1 MSGWVLCF
9 GDELSSSTPA
19 SVSCPPTLLR
29 ITFPFFYICLH
40 PPSIHSYLPHFSSSN
55 CLNSTIFCL
64 TSHLKPS
71 FSPHS
76 ISMFQPHFNSLIF
89 VSVLLKFHHLMP
101 HFSSSTFILPYIQKG
116 GGADLPPS
124 SSIEEK
130 NIFFSKLY
138 IGNKVSEISKL
149 GHKLNIFRR
158 TYFKAHF

>member
-101 HFSSSTFILPYIQKG
+101 HFSSSTFILPYSKRGWG
-116 GGADLPPS
+116 GQTCPHRLQS
-124 SSIEEK
+124 KKRTS
-130 NIFFSKLY
+130 FSVSY
-138 IGNKVSEISKL
+138 ISGTK
-149 GHKLNIFRR
+149 
-158 TYFKAHF
+158 

>member
-19 SVSCPPTLLR
+19 SVSCPLTLLR

-76 ISMFQPHFNSLIF
+76 ISMFQPHFSFNSLIF
-89 VSVLLKFHHLMP
+89 VSVLLKFHHLTSHLVP
-101 HFSSSTFILPYIQKG
+101 SFYHIQKG
-116 GGADLPPS
+116 GGGGQTCPHRLQS
-124 SSIEEK
+124 KKRTS
-130 NIFFSKLY
+130 FSVSY
-138 IGNKVSEISKL
+138 ISGTK
-149 GHKLNIFRR
+149 
-158 TYFKAHF
+158 